1 MNEIINPDKN
11 KKAENLNL
19 FSTKGVIG
27 RKTCFIFTVLIL
39 IFNQIVE
46 YLWNR
51 AIASHTPFVEGVFFT
66 LCIISIYV
74 TVVMAIKRL
83 KDIGWYR
90 WLGIFGILPI
100 FLLILSF
107 IKSKDLTDNRQKP
120 FLAQL
125 KDFISTALTIIFV
138 AGYFGLGIA
147 QWAAVYAGAYYVL
160 NNWFLS
166 LLIGGFVAYIPII
179 GTIAGIYGAHKYWGL
194 PLWVSILI
202 FCTHFIIAILLT
214 IAQFVIELIEKIKP
228 TNNYL
233 KKLVTNLFIL
243 QKIQESFL

>member
-1 MNEIINPDKN
+1 MNEIIIPNEN
-11 KKAENLNL
+11 KKEENLNL
-19 FSTKGVIG
+19 FSTKGIIS
-27 RKTCFIFTVLIL
+27 RKTCFIFTIL
-39 IFNQIVE
+39 IVIFNHIVE
-46 YLWNR
+46 YLWDR
-51 AIASHTPFVEGVFFT
+51 TIASHTPFVEGVLFT

-74 TVVMAIKRL
+74 TVVMTIKRL

-107 IKSKDLTDNRQKP
+107 IKSKDLTNKEQKP
-120 FLAQL
+120 FLVQL
-125 KDFISTALTIIFV
+125 KEFISSSLTIIFV

-147 QWAAVYAGAYYVL
+147 QWAAVYAGVYYVL

-194 PLWVSILI
+194 PLWASILI
-202 FCTHFIIAILLT
+202 FCVHFIIAVLLT
-214 IAQFVIELIEKIKP
+214 IAQLIIELIER
-228 TNNYL
+228 NNA
-233 KKLVTNLFIL
+233 K
-243 QKIQESFL
+243 